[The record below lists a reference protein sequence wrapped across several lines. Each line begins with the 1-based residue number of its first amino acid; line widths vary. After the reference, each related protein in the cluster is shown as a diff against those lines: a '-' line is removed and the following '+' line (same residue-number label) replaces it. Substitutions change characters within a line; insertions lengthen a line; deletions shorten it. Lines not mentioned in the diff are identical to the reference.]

1 MAIVPNWTRLIAMSL
16 AAAMPCWSAA
26 SADTTVDLELVLA
39 VDVSLSMDEDEQQLQ
54 RDGFV
59 SAFRDKGV
67 IQAIKSGP
75 HGRIAVTYVEWGGK
89 GLQKVQMPWRVIAS
103 QEQAHAFADELAL
116 QPFSRDRRTSISS
129 ALHASGA
136 LFDNNGIRSDRR
148 VIDVSGDGPNNDGS
162 PVVAARDALV
172 AKGITV
178 NGLAIQLPNPN
189 QIFHFFDLPDLDK
202 YFSACVTGGT
212 GSFVIPIKSL
222 AEFATA
228 IRQKLLLEIAGLAPG
243 NRSEKRFDWAMVKP
257 THGLGDLFQ
266 RAEFSV
272 GGRPTY
278 DCLIGEKKWEQFSTG
293 QLDLE

>member
-136 LFDNNGIRSDRR
+136 LF
-148 VIDVSGDGPNNDGS
+148 GDGEH
-162 PVVAARDALV
+162 VLVAAAAQVHDHQVVLGQVGASL
-172 AKGITV
+172 ITW
-178 NGLAIQLPNPN
+178 A
-189 QIFHFFDLPDLDK
+189 
-202 YFSACVTGGT
+202 SAW
-212 GSFVIPIKSL
+212 P
-222 AEFATA
+222 A
-228 IRQKLLLEIAGLAPG
+228 RAPG
-243 NRSEKRFDWAMVKP
+243 
-257 THGLGDLFQ
+257 
-266 RAEFSV
+266 
-272 GGRPTY
+272 
-278 DCLIGEKKWEQFSTG
+278 
-293 QLDLE
+293 

>member
-116 QPFSRDRRTSISS
+116 QPFSRDRRTS
-129 ALHASGA
+129 
-136 LFDNNGIRSDRR
+136 
-148 VIDVSGDGPNNDGS
+148 
-162 PVVAARDALV
+162 
-172 AKGITV
+172 T
-178 NGLAIQLPNPN
+178 
-189 QIFHFFDLPDLDK
+189 
-202 YFSACVTGGT
+202 
-212 GSFVIPIKSL
+212 
-222 AEFATA
+222 
-228 IRQKLLLEIAGLAPG
+228 PG
-243 NRSEKRFDWAMVKP
+243 NRSEKRLATVCTSLSPRPHEIHDQDLILGHV
-257 THGLGDLFQ
+257 GRDLGDMGERMAGSSAGRMPSVRESSLKASSASLSVTGTYST
-266 RAEFSV
+266 RPMSFSQECS
-272 GGRPTY
+272 GPMPG
-278 DCLIGEKKWEQFSTG
+278 
-293 QLDLE
+293 